1 MCEEFDSGK
10 VNDRALIGIQ
20 VIIVIT
26 SLISI
31 VLEVLIGN
39 DPKEDAS
46 RDHTWLVG
54 VDSSKA

>member
-1 MCEEFDSGK
+1 MVWRSLVF
-10 VNDRALIGIQ
+10 NLL
-20 VIIVIT
+20 IIVIT